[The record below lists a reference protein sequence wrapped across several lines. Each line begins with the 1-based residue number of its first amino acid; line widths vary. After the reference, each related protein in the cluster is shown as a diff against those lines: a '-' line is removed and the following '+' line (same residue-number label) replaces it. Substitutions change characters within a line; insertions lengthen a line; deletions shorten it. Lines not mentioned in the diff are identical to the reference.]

1 MAQPG
6 RGRGARPPPRN
17 WVHKKIPGCTTEIT
31 TVDNGNSR
39 QTTCIQLPTH
49 TINEAQPAFACHW
62 YSNRSISPARRS
74 RSCKAGLLLWDHT
87 GTYRRMDNVLFHRPC
102 SAYSAGS
109 ANKMATSQLQ
119 LTVCVQSK
127 AHNVF
132 RTRTVCVCE
141 QQSTQCFQVYAAVF
155 EFFAVF
161 PVFCTA
167 DFPSIS
173 DTRCSIC
180 FSTLS
185 RIVFSIFCKQQK
197 TQKFSYF
204 TKTVEPYAAQ
214 RISVSCLLTQNAAQG
229 IASMFR
235 AAWIFI
241 FWHIL
246 IRCTGHF
253 FADF

>member
-1 MAQPG
+1 MSL
-6 RGRGARPPPRN
+6 
-17 WVHKKIPGCTTEIT
+17 E
-31 TVDNGNSR
+31 
-39 QTTCIQLPTH
+39 L
-49 TINEAQPAFACHW
+49 E
-62 YSNRSISPARRS
+62 
-74 RSCKAGLLLWDHT
+74 
-87 GTYRRMDNVLFHRPC
+87 LF
-102 SAYSAGS
+102 
-109 ANKMATSQLQ
+109 
-119 LTVCVQSK
+119 VCVNSK
-127 AHNVF
+127 AHSVF
-132 RTRTVCVCE
+132 K
-141 QQSTQCFQVYAAVF
+141 SIYAAVF

-204 TKTVEPYAAQ
+204 TKTVEPYAAL
-214 RISVSCLLTQNAAQG
+214 RISVSGLLTQNAAQG

-253 FADF
+253 FADLKKNYYETIATAKVCILKKAMCVLKISAPSQYDSSEA